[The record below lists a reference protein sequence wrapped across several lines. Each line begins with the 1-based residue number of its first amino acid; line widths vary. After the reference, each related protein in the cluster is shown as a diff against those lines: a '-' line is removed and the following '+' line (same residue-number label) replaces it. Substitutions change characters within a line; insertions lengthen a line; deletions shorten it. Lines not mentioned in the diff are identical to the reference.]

1 MDLDDLSP
9 DALRALLE
17 WQREMGVDEALTETP
32 VDRFA
37 LPEKMPQPAAAAP
50 LTPAAVQAAPADEA
64 VDPVTE
70 AERAAAAAATLE
82 DLRAAI
88 ERYPHCD
95 LRLGA
100 KQVVFSDGDPRARVM
115 LIGEAPGRDE
125 DRQGKPFV
133 GQAGQLLDKMLDA
146 IGMSRHADDPGRSLY
161 ITNLLPWRPE
171 GNRDPTVEETAMM
184 LPFLRRHVELADPEV
199 LILMGNHACFALLG
213 RRGITKMR
221 GQWLEAMGKPAM
233 PMLHTAYLLRQPHAK
248 RQAWEDLLRLQDR
261 LEAKA

>member
-17 WQREMGVDEALTETP
+17 WQREMGVDEALAEVP

-37 LPEKMPQPAAAAP
+37 LPDRMPEPTAPAP
-50 LTPAAVQAAPADEA
+50 LTPATGPDAAEEA

-70 AERAAAAAATLE
+70 AERVAAAAGTLE
-82 DLRAAI
+82 ALRAAI

-125 DRQGKPFV
+125 DRMGKPFV
-133 GQAGQLLDKMLDA
+133 GQAGQLLDRMLDA
-146 IGMSRHADDPGRSLY
+146 IGMSRHADDPNRSLY

-199 LILMGNHACFALLG
+199 LVLMGNHACFALLG

-221 GQWLEAMGKPAM
+221 GQWLEAMGRPAM

-248 RQAWEDLLRLQDR
+248 RQAWEDLLALQDR
-261 LEAKA
+261 LEATA